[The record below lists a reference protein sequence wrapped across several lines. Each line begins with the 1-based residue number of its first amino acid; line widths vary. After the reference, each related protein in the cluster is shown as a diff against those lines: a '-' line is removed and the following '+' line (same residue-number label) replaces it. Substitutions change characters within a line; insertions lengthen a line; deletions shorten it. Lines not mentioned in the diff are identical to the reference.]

1 MGGKGSK
8 EGKEG
13 EQLSQLE
20 LNYYMGVQTTP
31 EVYTFSNIFFDELLF
46 DTP

>member
-1 MGGKGSK
+1 MQVMMGGKGSK
-8 EGKEG
+8 ED

-31 EVYTFSNIFFDELLF
+31 EVYF
-46 DTP
+46 